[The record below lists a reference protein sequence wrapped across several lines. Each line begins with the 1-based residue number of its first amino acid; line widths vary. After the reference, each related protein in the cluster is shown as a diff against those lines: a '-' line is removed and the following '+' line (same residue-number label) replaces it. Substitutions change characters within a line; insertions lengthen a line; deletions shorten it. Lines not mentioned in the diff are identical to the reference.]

1 MSVESAG
8 IHVKPKVRF
17 KQWAQNIGL
26 GRKLVI
32 LLMIAAF
39 GMALLTFAV
48 LTGWAP
54 FGTSQKSVR
63 RVLILLNIDLVLFL
77 ILGAIVA
84 RRLVQLW
91 MERRRG
97 AVGSRLHIRLVV
109 LFSLVAV
116 TPTIIVSVS
125 SAVFFSLGMQTW
137 FSDRVRTALSESN
150 AVAQAY
156 LKEHQQTIRGDILAM
171 ARDVTRLGPVA
182 ASDSKRFQRFVATQG
197 AIRALSEVVV
207 FDSSGRA
214 LARWNEIGFS
224 LFDEPVPVGALDRA
238 RQGETVILKAEAED
252 RVRALVKLEPY
263 VDVFLYVTR
272 FIDHRVLGHIDRTR
286 SAVREYEELEG
297 ERSSIE
303 ITFAMVF
310 IFVALML
317 LLSAIWVGLTFATR
331 LARPISEL
339 VNAAEQMRSGDLTA
353 RVDEGRDADEVGTLS
368 RAFNRMAEQLNAQ
381 RDHLVEAN
389 RQLDDRRHFME
400 TVLAGVSSGVIGLDG
415 IGRIKVVNSAAADL
429 SSTKAEEAIGRRL
442 DEMVPESAD
451 LLSEALSSR
460 SQPVNGQIILSDGTQ
475 RQTVMVRIS
484 PQGGTDD
491 DQGYVV
497 TFDDITEL
505 LSAQRKAAWS
515 DVARRIAHEI
525 KNPLTPIQLA
535 AERLRR
541 KYEQEI
547 TTDRETFVNCTDT
560 IIRQVGDIGRLVD
573 EFSAFARMPAPIIK
587 PEDIVKLT
595 RNSTI
600 LFENAHRNISF
611 FSDFGAK
618 SVLISC
624 DARQVGQALT
634 NLLQNAVDAIEG
646 RRASGLRV
654 DEPGLIEINIVAK
667 EDLATVSVRDNGK
680 GLPDDERRDRLT
692 EPYVTTR
699 EKGTGLGLAI
709 VRKIMEDHGGDL
721 KLTDHP
727 DGGAVVSLI
736 FPVRALSG
744 GENETP
750 MKSDTSRSVGSLDA

>member
-1 MSVESAG
+1 MSVETAGVGRKPSA
-8 IHVKPKVRF
+8 RLS
-17 KQWAQNIGL
+17 QWAQNVGL

-54 FGTSQKSVR
+54 FGTSEKSVR

-77 ILGAIVA
+77 ILGAVVA

-125 SAVFFSLGMQTW
+125 SAVFFSLGIQTW

-182 ASDSKRFQRFVATQG
+182 TRDSKRFQRFIATQG
-197 AIRALSEVVV
+197 ALRALSEVVV

-224 LFDEPVPVGALDRA
+224 LFDEPVPIGALDRA
-238 RQGETVILKAEAED
+238 RRGETVILKAEAED

-339 VNAAEQMRSGDLTA
+339 VNAAEQVRSGDLTA
-353 RVDEGRDADEVGTLS
+353 RVDEGHEADEVGTLS

-415 IGRIKVVNSAAADL
+415 MGRIKVVNSAAAEL
-429 SSTKAEEAIGRRL
+429 SSTKSEEAIGRRL

-451 LLSEALSSR
+451 LLSEALSHR
-460 SQPVNGQIILSDGTQ
+460 TLPVSGQIILSDGTH

-541 KYEQEI
+541 KYQQEI
-547 TTDRETFVNCTDT
+547 TTDPETFVNCTDT
-560 IIRQVGDIGRLVD
+560 IIRQVGDIGKLVD
-573 EFSAFARMPAPIIK
+573 EFSAFARMPAPVIK
-587 PEDIVKLT
+587 PEDIVELS
-595 RNSTI
+595 RNSMI
-600 LFENAHRNISF
+600 LFENAHRDISF
-611 FSDFGAK
+611 VSRFGNEPIM
-618 SVLISC
+618 VSC
-624 DARQVGQALT
+624 DARQIGQGLT

-646 RRASGLRV
+646 KRANVPGLE
-654 DEPGLIEINIVAK
+654 EPGLIEIDIGA
-667 EDLATVSVRDNGK
+667 EDNQVIVSVRDNGK
-680 GLPDDERRDRLT
+680 GLPDDEWRDRLT

-727 DGGAVVSLI
+727 DGGAIVSLV
-736 FPVRALSG
+736 FPERALSG
-744 GENETP
+744 QENDLT
-750 MKSDTSRSVGSLDA
+750 MKSKIVSGSEAS

>member
-8 IHVKPKVRF
+8 IRMKPRARF
-17 KQWAQNIGL
+17 IQWAQAIGL

-48 LTGWAP
+48 LSGWAP
-54 FGTSQKSVR
+54 FGTSEKSVR

-97 AVGSRLHIRLVV
+97 AVGARLHTRLVL

-116 TPTIIVSVS
+116 TPTIIVAVS
-125 SAVFFSLGMQTW
+125 SAVFFSLGIQTW

-182 ASDSKRFQRFVATQG
+182 ASDSKRFQRFIATQG

-224 LFDEPVPVGALDRA
+224 LFDEPVPIGALDRA

-310 IFVALML
+310 IFVALLL

-339 VNAAEQMRSGDLTA
+339 VNAAEQVRSGDLTA
-353 RVDEGRDADEVGTLS
+353 RVDEGRDSDEVGTLS

-415 IGRIKVVNSAAADL
+415 YGKIKVVNNAAADL
-429 SSTKAEEAIGRRL
+429 SSTRAEEAIGRRL
-442 DEMVPESAD
+442 DEMVPESAE
-451 LLSEALSSR
+451 LLSEALSYR
-460 SQPVNGQIILSDGTQ
+460 SQQVNGQIILSDGAQ
-475 RQTVMVRIS
+475 RQTVLVRIS
-484 PQGGTDD
+484 PQGGKED

-505 LSAQRKAAWS
+505 LSAQRKAAWA

-541 KYEQEI
+541 KYQQEI
-547 TTDRETFVNCTDT
+547 TTDQETFVNCTDT

-573 EFSAFARMPAPIIK
+573 EFSSFARMPAPVMK
-587 PEDIVKLT
+587 PEDIVKLAH
-595 RNSTI
+595 NSII
-600 LFENAHRNISF
+600 LFENAHREISF
-611 FSDFGAK
+611 TRNFSED
-618 SVLISC
+618 SILITC
-624 DARQVGQALT
+624 DAQQIGQALT

-646 RRASGLRV
+646 CRMNATSKNFSGLIA
-654 DEPGLIEINIVAK
+654 IEIDDEEETISVAI
-667 EDLATVSVRDNGK
+667 RDNGK

-709 VRKIMEDHGGDL
+709 VRKIMEDHGGE
-721 KLTDHP
+721 LTMNDHP
-727 DGGAVVSLI
+727 QGGAVVSLK
-736 FPVRALSG
+736 FAANSNDGVAKDLA
-744 GENETP
+744 
-750 MKSDTSRSVGSLDA
+750 SLKNTEANDA

>member
-8 IHVKPKVRF
+8 IRVKPKARF
-17 KQWAQNIGL
+17 IQWAEKVGL
-26 GRKLVI
+26 ARKLVVV
-32 LLMIAAF
+32 LMFAAF
-39 GMALLTFAV
+39 GMALLTYAV
-48 LTGWAP
+48 LSGWTP
-54 FGTSQKSVR
+54 FGTSEKSVR
-63 RVLILLNIDLVLFL
+63 RVLIFLNIDLVLFL
-77 ILGAIVA
+77 LLGAVVA

-97 AVGSRLHIRLVV
+97 AVGSRLHTRLVV

-125 SAVFFSLGMQTW
+125 SAVFFSLGMQSW

-171 ARDVTRLGPVA
+171 ARDVTRLTPA
-182 ASDSKRFQRFVATQG
+182 AANDSKKFQRFIATQG
-197 AIRALSEVVV
+197 AIRALSEAVV
-207 FDSSGRA
+207 FNSSGRA
-214 LARWNEIGFS
+214 LASWNEIGFS
-224 LFDEPVPVGALDRA
+224 SFDEPVPVGALDRA

-286 SAVREYEELEG
+286 TAVRKYEELEG

-310 IFVALML
+310 ILVALLL

-339 VNAAEQMRSGDLTA
+339 VNAAEQVRSGDLTA
-353 RVDEGRDADEVGTLS
+353 RVDEGSGADEVGTLS
-368 RAFNRMAEQLNAQ
+368 RAFNRMTEQLAAQ

-415 IGRIKVVNSAAADL
+415 NGKIKVVNNAAADL
-429 SSTKAEEAIGRRL
+429 SSTKAEDAIGRRL

-451 LLSEALSSR
+451 LLSDALSYR
-460 SQPVNGQIILSDGTQ
+460 SQPIDGQIVLSNGAQ
-475 RQTVMVRIS
+475 RQTVLVRIS
-484 PQGGTDD
+484 PQGGGDD

-547 TTDRETFVNCTDT
+547 TTDPETFVNCTDT

-573 EFSAFARMPAPIIK
+573 EFSAFARMPAPVMK
-587 PEDIVKLT
+587 SEDIVQLT

-600 LFENAHRNISF
+600 LFENAHQDISF
-611 FSDFGAK
+611 VSNFITK
-618 SVLISC
+618 SGSISC

-646 RRASGLRV
+646 RLSDNAGSA
-654 DEPGLIEINIVAK
+654 PGAIEIKIGTDVGRIIVA
-667 EDLATVSVRDNGK
+667 VRDNGI
-680 GLPDDERRDRLT
+680 GLPNDDQRDRLT

-699 EKGTGLGLAI
+699 AKGTGLGLAI
-709 VRKIMEDHGGDL
+709 VRKIMEDHSGEL
-721 KLTDHP
+721 LLEDHP
-727 DGGAVVSLI
+727 EDGAVVSLV
-736 FPVRALSG
+736 FLVQEAGYSSDENSTLDG
-744 GENETP
+744 GNL
-750 MKSDTSRSVGSLDA
+750 KNVL

>member
-8 IHVKPKVRF
+8 IRGNPIARF
-17 KQWAQNIGL
+17 IQWAQKVGL
-26 GRKLVI
+26 VRKLVI
-32 LLMIAAF
+32 VLMIAAF
-39 GMALLTFAV
+39 GMALLTYAV
-48 LTGWAP
+48 LSGWTP
-54 FGTSQKSVR
+54 FGTSEKSVK

-77 ILGAIVA
+77 ILGAVVA

-97 AVGSRLHIRLVV
+97 AVGSRLHTRLVV

-125 SAVFFSLGMQTW
+125 SAVFFSLGMESW

-150 AVAQAY
+150 VVAKAY

-171 ARDVTRLGPVA
+171 ARDVTRFGSIA
-182 ASDSKRFQRFVATQG
+182 ANDSKKFQRFIATQG

-224 LFDEPVPVGALDRA
+224 LFDEPVPIGALDRA

-263 VDVFLYVTR
+263 VGVFLYVTR

-286 SAVREYEELEG
+286 KAVREYEELEG

-310 IFVALML
+310 ILVALLL
-317 LLSAIWVGLTFATR
+317 LLSAIWVGLMFATR

-339 VNAAEQMRSGDLTA
+339 VNAAEQVRSGDLTA
-353 RVDEGRDADEVGTLS
+353 RVDEGSEADEVGTLS
-368 RAFNRMAEQLNAQ
+368 RAFNRMTEQLSAQ
-381 RDHLVEAN
+381 RGHLVEAN

-415 IGRIKVVNSAAADL
+415 SGKIKVLNNAAADL
-429 SSTKAEEAIGRRL
+429 SSTKAEDAIGRRL

-451 LLSEALSSR
+451 LLSDALLNR
-460 SQPVNGQIILSDGTQ
+460 SQPINGQIVLSYGVQ
-475 RQTVMVRIS
+475 RQTVLLRIS
-484 PQGGTDD
+484 PQGGGDD

-541 KYEQEI
+541 KYQHEI
-547 TTDRETFVNCTDT
+547 TTDPETFINCTDT

-573 EFSAFARMPAPIIK
+573 EFSAFARMPAPVMK
-587 PEDIVKLT
+587 SEDIVQLT
-595 RNSTI
+595 RNSTV
-600 LFENAHRNISF
+600 LFENAHRHISF
-611 FSDFGAK
+611 NNNFIAK
-618 SVLISC
+618 SALIFC

-646 RRASGLRV
+646 GLS
-654 DEPGLIEINIVAK
+654 ENTGSALGIIEIKIDADENRIFVA
-667 EDLATVSVRDNGK
+667 VRDNGI
-680 GLPDDERRDRLT
+680 GLPNDDRRDRLT

-699 EKGTGLGLAI
+699 AKGTGLGLAI
-709 VRKIMEDHGGDL
+709 VRKIMEDHGGEL
-721 KLTDHP
+721 LLEDHP
-727 DGGAVVSLI
+727 EGGAVVSLI
-736 FPVRALSG
+736 FVVQASVQISA
-744 GENETP
+744 ENSI
-750 MKSDTSRSVGSLDA
+750 SDGSKFKNVL